1 MTTGL
6 SRFLAEATEPDA
18 SSQSETF
25 APPSSTSQSGLDSPQ
40 VTRDAPKRDTS
51 DTRSTKKPK
60 LWAGL
65 LAEGL
70 EKYDATGLVPF
81 YTEAHEVPEHLQKC
95 ERQLLL
101 RRERSYSERSDFSQ
115 RERYFS
121 MYSSGCL
128 LDEEGWYSV
137 TPERVADQIAERCRC
152 DVILDAFCGVGGNAI
167 AFARTCERGSWS
179 MLCRILAPYA
189 DGPLVIALD
198 ISPVRLAL
206 ARHNAAIYGVQ
217 DRIEFILADFLSFAR
232 ALQTLPRSESG
243 DGQPHRRKI
252 DVVFLSPPWGG
263 PSYISG
269 STTRAEALPE
279 SEGTS
284 EDVHAEFSLESIRP
298 IHGRDLFNVARG
310 ITKNVAY
317 FLPRNANLKEIS
329 QLVAED
335 SSDQNGSST
344 STEKIEVEEE
354 WMGSKLKALT
364 CYFGGLVAGQEAM
377 FDA

>member
-1 MTTGL
+1 MGKRKSNVITGL
-6 SRFLAEATEPDA
+6 SCFLAEATQSDV
-18 SSQSETF
+18 SSRPENVV
-25 APPSSTSQSGLDSPQ
+25 SSVSSSHPGLDSDQVPQ
-40 VTRDAPKRDTS
+40 DTHNA
-51 DTRSTKKPK
+51 DTDGLRPTKK
-60 LWAGL
+60 LRSHAGL

-81 YTEAHEVPEHLQKC
+81 YTEAHEVPEHLQK
-95 ERQLLL
+95 
-101 RRERSYSERSDFSQ
+101 YFSQ

-167 AFARTCERGSWS
+167 AFARTCER
-179 MLCRILAPYA
+179 
-189 DGPLVIALD
+189 VIALD

-232 ALQTLPRSESG
+232 ALQTLPCSENR
-243 DGQPHRRKI
+243 DGQRRRRKI

-269 STTRAEALPE
+269 SPTKAKTLPE
-279 SEGTS
+279 PAGASG
-284 EDVHAEFSLESIRP
+284 DVHAEFSLESIRP
-298 IHGRDLFNVARG
+298 IHGRDLFKVARG
-310 ITKNVAY
+310 ITKNIAY
-317 FLPRNANLKEIS
+317 FLPRNTNLEEVS
-329 QLVAED
+329 QLVVED
-335 SSDQNGSST
+335 SSDGAAQKRPNADV
-344 STEKIEVEEE
+344 ERIEVEEE

-364 CYFGGLVAGQEAM
+364 CYFGGLVAGQEDM